1 MKVSTVY
8 YTVESLFSLISLKRC
23 QGPVYVPNIF
33 QMLLSVTE
41 VLQHLLKPVTIDF
54 KQLFC
59 YQSGNEL
66 LLTMK
71 SGFFT

>member
-1 MKVSTVY
+1 MHPKC
-8 YTVESLFSLISLKRC
+8 C

-54 KQLFC
+54 KT
-59 YQSGNEL
+59 L
-66 LLTMK
+66 LLPEWQWASLSMK
-71 SGFFT
+71 SGFFTQHKKLK